1 MCGIYGITEKNEKL
15 ITSIIKKCSHRGPD
29 GFDLFSNDK
38 LTLGHNLLSITS
50 KPNDGKQPW
59 ISERKNVLVYNGE
72 IFNYYQLKE
81 KYQDFVETAETF
93 PKFLVK
99 FCIFNILFMFSFS

>member
-1 MCGIYGITEKNEKL
+1 MFTQR
-15 ITSIIKKCSHRGPD
+15 SD

-50 KPNDGKQPW
+50 NPNDGKQPW

-72 IFNYYQLKE
+72 IFNYEELKYIYKDE
-81 KYQDFVETAETF
+81 FF
-93 PKFLVK
+93 PKTTCETELLSWLLDNV
-99 FCIFNILFMFSFS
+99 I